1 MNKHEICEATLEDLP
16 EVFRCAMAMYEE
28 LPVDTMPFTI
38 NPPRLRDILEARI
51 RAKNGIVYVLKLG
64 GQVRGI
70 VVGHIV
76 KFDDRYLPQ
85 YGNFIGRISEIYVD
99 PELRR
104 QNFAKALVQKA
115 EAWFYSNEIRYIEAD
130 IVVGNLSSEQF
141 FGRMGF
147 SNLSWTV
154 YKAHG

>member
-1 MNKHEICEATLEDLP
+1 MKHEICEATPEDLP
-16 EVFRCAMAMYEE
+16 EVFRCAMAMYGE

-38 NPPRLRDILEARI
+38 NPPRLREILEAQI
-51 RAKNGIVYVLKLG
+51 RSKNGIVYLLKLEG
-64 GQVRGI
+64 RVRGI

-76 KFDDRYLPQ
+76 KFDGRYLPQ

-104 QNFAKALVQKA
+104 QNFAKALAQKA
-115 EAWFYSNEIRYIEAD
+115 EAWFYSNEIRFIEAD
-130 IVVGNLSSEQF
+130 IVIGNVSSERF
-141 FGRMGF
+141 FAQLGF
-147 SNLSWTV
+147 SGTRQVV